1 MKLTTRQKN
10 TLAKHQ
16 KAHGHTKA
24 HMEYMKRKMRE
35 GVSFTEAHNMA
46 MKRKQKSPKK
56 LSPLLKRKLKSDEKT
71 KASSKGQKD
80 RYSQKILVW
89 F

>member
-24 HMEYMKRKMRE
+24 HMDFMKRKMRE
-35 GVSFTEAHNMA
+35 GMSFTDAHRLA
-46 MKRKQKSPKK
+46 MRN
-56 LSPLLKRKLKSDEKT
+56 
-71 KASSKGQKD
+71 KGK
-80 RYSQKILVW
+80 
-89 F
+89 

>member
-24 HMEYMKRKMRE
+24 HMDFMKRKMRE
-35 GVSFTEAHNMA
+35 CVSFTEAHRLA
-46 MKRKQKSPKK
+46 MRRKGK
-56 LSPLLKRKLKSDEKT
+56 
-71 KASSKGQKD
+71 
-80 RYSQKILVW
+80 
-89 F
+89 

>member
-1 MKLTTRQKN
+1 MAAWAMGRVNSYMRGDKARTADAAIYSRYNKKKMKLTTRQKN

-46 MKRKQKSPKK
+46 MKRKGK
-56 LSPLLKRKLKSDEKT
+56 
-71 KASSKGQKD
+71 
-80 RYSQKILVW
+80 
-89 F
+89 

>member
-24 HMEYMKRKMRE
+24 HMDFMKRKMRE
-35 GVSFTEAHNMA
+35 GMSFTEAHRLA
-46 MKRKQKSPKK
+46 IGKK
-56 LSPLLKRKLKSDEKT
+56 GNE
-71 KASSKGQKD
+71 
-80 RYSQKILVW
+80 
-89 F
+89 

>member
-46 MKRKQKSPKK
+46 MKRM
-56 LSPLLKRKLKSDEKT
+56 
-71 KASSKGQKD
+71 GN
-80 RYSQKILVW
+80 
-89 F
+89 

>member
-1 MKLTTRQKN
+1 MRLTTRQKN

-46 MKRKQKSPKK
+46 MLSMGEVNILTK
-56 LSPLLKRKLKSDEKT
+56 LHRDRAKL
-71 KASSKGQKD
+71 
-80 RYSQKILVW
+80 
-89 F
+89 